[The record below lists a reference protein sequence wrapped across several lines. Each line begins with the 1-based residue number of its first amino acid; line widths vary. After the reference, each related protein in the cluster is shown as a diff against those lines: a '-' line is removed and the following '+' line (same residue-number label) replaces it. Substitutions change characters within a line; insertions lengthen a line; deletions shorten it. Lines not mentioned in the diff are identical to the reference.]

1 MQHTYQGTGDGKGE
15 GTLVKG
21 NGESELGLEN
31 LKFLGNGPG
40 FLFDGIRVVFSKLG

>member
-1 MQHTYQGTGDGKGE
+1 MKYTYQGTGDGRGE

-21 NGESELGLEN
+21 KGDSALALEN

-40 FLFDGIRVVFSKLG
+40 FLFEGIRVVFSKLG